1 MNFAP
6 YVVQLFTPEQA
17 AEVARHAEQNLFSGA
32 HDVPARNTV
41 KTADTKII
49 QWRQI
54 KQYLDWSMHWVH
66 FFNTREIGLDIFD
79 MRDLDFINYNVYSAD
94 RQGEYQWHI
103 DGKPGP
109 SDIKITAVINVS
121 TEPFEGGD
129 LELFTNG
136 PVVCQEIR
144 RPGTL
149 VIFPSLI
156 MHRVTPVT
164 RGVRKTISYWVMGPN
179 FR

>member
-1 MNFAP
+1 MNLIP
-6 YVVQLFTPEQA
+6 YVVQLFSPQQA
-17 AEVARHAEQNLFSGA
+17 AEVARFAEQNTYANA
-32 HDVPARNTV
+32 HDVPARDIV

-54 KQYLDWSMHWVH
+54 KQYLEWSMHWVH
-66 FFNTREIGLDIFD
+66 FFNTRDIGLDIFD
-79 MRDLDFINYNVYSAD
+79 MRDLDFINYNVYSSD

-144 RPGTL
+144 QPGTL
-149 VIFPSLI
+149 VIFPSII

-164 RGVRKTISYWVMGPN
+164 RGVRRTISYWVMGPN